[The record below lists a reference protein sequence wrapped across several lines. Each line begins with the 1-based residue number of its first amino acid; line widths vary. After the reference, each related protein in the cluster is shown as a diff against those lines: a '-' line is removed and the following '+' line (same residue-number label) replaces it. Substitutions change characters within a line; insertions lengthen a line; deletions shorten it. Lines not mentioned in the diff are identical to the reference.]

1 MVDGGGD
8 FKFAWEVHRVIIL
21 DSLWAQPSYQAEHMP
36 QRLPEF
42 PLVSVDDPDVLSCL
56 VREETFIGKAWMI
69 MVDMEYA
76 HLLTWIPYIN
86 ETVYSAKGTLVDDR
100 RTIFNDKPLLPT
112 VFSRGLKMP
121 AGN

>member
-1 MVDGGGD
+1 
-8 FKFAWEVHRVIIL
+8 
-21 DSLWAQPSYQAEHMP
+21 
-36 QRLPEF
+36 
-42 PLVSVDDPDVLSCL
+42 
-56 VREETFIGKAWMI
+56 MI